1 MAKSWASQAQRYTHV
16 IPASNAGGRG
26 FKAQGHPWINR
37 DLEVGLD
44 HMRKKKK
51 GMNQTLKTTN
61 KSTLYFKIY
70 QK

>member
-51 GMNQTLKTTN
+51 KA
-61 KSTLYFKIY
+61 
-70 QK
+70 